1 MIKIT
6 IAEVSKKYNLTQ
18 DTLRYY
24 EKIGLIPH
32 VPRNNNGIRNFDE
45 ESCGWIEFI
54 KCMRSAGMQIEVLI
68 KYISLF
74 KQGRETLEERRNL
87 LIEQKEKLVEKYT
100 EIGNTINRLEN
111 KIKIYDEIAE
121 GKRKDFMEEP

>member
-18 DTLRYY
+18 DALRYY

-45 ESCGWIEFI
+45 ESCRWIEFI